1 LLRDVLS
8 GVVWND
14 GNRNTHDSGCRA
26 LIDDC
31 GGGDGDGSTPKSAAF
46 FAGVEKARKKYTRR
60 ESQGRGWVRR
70 ATGAIKNIYF
80 DIVLADI
87 CFVGE
92 VSVYG
97 EADVFL
103 RPTILLFFGE
113 RMLKKWR
120 GDMPRGCI
128 NSIAAPFFFSSRY
141 YSRKIED
148 IKMNF

>member
-1 LLRDVLS
+1 
-8 GVVWND
+8 
-14 GNRNTHDSGCRA
+14 
-26 LIDDC
+26 
-31 GGGDGDGSTPKSAAF
+31 
-46 FAGVEKARKKYTRR
+46 
-60 ESQGRGWVRR
+60 
-70 ATGAIKNIYF
+70 
-80 DIVLADI
+80 VLADI